1 MRAAIYARVSKERCT
16 REHCGHVH
24 DEHAGRHKRCAHPRC
39 ECRGYQGQDPEN
51 QLAELRRYA
60 AAQGWE
66 AVEYID
72 RATGKNTDRDA
83 LQAMFEDASRKK
95 FDVLLVWALDR
106 LTREGALPALLHV
119 KRLADYG
126 VKFESYS
133 EAFLR
138 TTGPAGELLLMLFA
152 WIAKQESQRISDR
165 TKAGLARAAT
175 KGVRLGRPFKLFDR
189 GRVPELRKQGMSWR
203 AIGRK
208 LGVGEST
215 LRMAQKHA
223 PEGAQQTPSQKRRKA
238 THSKSLR

>member
-95 FDVLLVWALDR
+95 FEAIRRALA
-106 LTREGALPALLHV
+106 G
-119 KRLADYG
+119 
-126 VKFESYS
+126 SNS